1 MPDPGLEIRGRVSKN
16 YFSALRASVGSKNKR
31 GAPRAPPLDPPLR
44 ITLHEASCTSDY
56 PSSNPLRARHAKDL
70 VTSWKNI
77 CAPVLMSSSPWPGKI
92 EYILVPSNLHLSI
105 QPIRGLITI
114 RGLIIEFSQIRHL
127 HISHNTPCLPPPP
140 PPPPPPP
147 KKICLSIG
155 FYFSWNHYNTQ
166 DTSKARFM

>member
-1 MPDPGLEIRGRVSKN
+1 MPDPGLEIRGRVSKT

-44 ITLHEASCTSDY
+44 VTLHEASCTSDY
-56 PSSNPLRARHAKDL
+56 PSSNPLRARHAQDL

-105 QPIRGLITI
+105 QPIRGLI
-114 RGLIIEFSQIRHL
+114 IEFSQIRHL

-140 PPPPPPP
+140 PSPSPSPQ
-147 KKICLSIG
+147 KNLLKHCLL
-155 FYFSWNHYNTQ
+155 FLLEPL
-166 DTSKARFM
+166 

>member
-16 YFSALRASVGSKNKR
+16 YFSALRASVRSKNKR

-77 CAPVLMSSSPWPGKI
+77 FAPVLMSSSPWPGKI

-127 HISHNTPCLPPPP
+127 HISHNMPCLPPPP
-140 PPPPPPP
+140 PSPSPSPQ
-147 KKICLSIG
+147 KNLLKHCLL
-155 FYFSWNHYNTQ
+155 FLLEPL
-166 DTSKARFM
+166 